1 MTDNSKNIPHN
12 FQLSH
17 ITSDP
22 VTESEIQIRYNNG
35 NIEHI
40 SKEEVF
46 ERLIKENL
54 EDIMKISWDY
64 DNKRMRCAIIKGE
77 DIPSFV
83 IDYFNFIIN
92 PNDYYCMITNFSYNP
107 YTTSKSEG
115 KAYYNISDD
124 YAIEVWY
131 VYRIEKNQTII
142 EI

>member
-1 MTDNSKNIPHN
+1 MTDISKNVPHN

-22 VTESEIQIRYNNG
+22 VIEPEIQIRYNNG

-40 SKEEVF
+40 SKEDAYQ
-46 ERLIKENL
+46 RLIKENL
-54 EDIMKISWDY
+54 EDIMKISWHY
-64 DNKRMRCAIIKGE
+64 DNKLMRCAIVKGE

-83 IDYFNFIIN
+83 FDYFNLIIN
-92 PNDYYCMITNFSYNP
+92 SNDFYCMITNFSFNP
-107 YTTSKSEG
+107 YTMSKTEG

-124 YAIEVWY
+124 YAIEVWSI
-131 VYRIEKNQTII
+131 YRIEKGQTII